1 MRLDMCGSGVVVDPP
16 SAVRRGLRA
25 GRVRASGTTEFA
37 AVCPALLYLFAL
49 VALAALLMP
58 LDTTRD
64 LLALALPVGLL
75 GLLGS
80 RTLLRRRAERAGTDR
95 PHPTSVLVVGN
106 PAAAQAVTA
115 AFAAD
120 PASNY
125 RVIGVC
131 TPAPVCA
138 CSHGIGATRLQAPI
152 VGDLRSVTEAAY
164 RTRADAVV
172 LTGGDVCAPDEFRR
186 LAWDL
191 EALGAE
197 LLLATGL
204 IDVAAD
210 RVTRHSVS
218 NMTVLHIAKPRHPL
232 ARSRSKAA
240 FDLCFASLALLATA
254 PTLLVIALLIKLTSP
269 GPVFYRSERI
279 GMHGKPFAMIKFR
292 SMYLDADD
300 HVGALIDEAGGNPV
314 FFKLEHDPRVTPVG
328 RILRKYSLDELPQ
341 FLNVLRREMSVV
353 GPRPQVQREVDAY
366 DDAMRRRLLVKP
378 GITGL
383 WQVSGRSDLSL
394 EQSMRLDVSYV
405 DNWSM
410 RLDLMILARTITTVA
425 SGDGAY

>member
-1 MRLDMCGSGVVVDPP
+1 MPAADF
-16 SAVRRGLRA
+16 AVLGA
-25 GRVRASGTTEFA
+25 
-37 AVCPALLYLFAL
+37 ALLYLFSL
-49 VALAALLMP
+49 VAIAALLFP

-64 LLALALPVGLL
+64 YVALALPVGLL
-75 GLLGS
+75 GLLGT
-80 RTLLRRRAERAGTDR
+80 RALWGRPTRRGATTHRA
-95 PHPTSVLVVGN
+95 PTAVLVVGQ
-106 PAAAQAVTA
+106 PTAARAVAA

-125 RVIGVC
+125 QVIGIC
-131 TPAPVCA
+131 TPAPTCA
-138 CSHGIGATRLQAPI
+138 CSGGGTGSARHQLPV
-152 VGDLRSVTEAAY
+152 VGDLRSVTEAVY

-172 LTGGDVCAPDEFRR
+172 LTGGDLCTPDEFRR

-191 EALGAE
+191 EELGAE

-204 IDVAAD
+204 IDVARD
-210 RVTRHSVS
+210 RVTSRSVS
-218 NMTVLHIAKPRHPL
+218 NMTVLHVARPRHPL
-232 ARSRSKAA
+232 ARARSKTV
-240 FDLCFASLALLATA
+240 FDLCFAGLALLTIA
-254 PTLLVIALLIKLTSP
+254 PTLLVIGLLIKLTSP

-279 GMHGKPFAMIKFR
+279 GMHGKPFAMLKFR
-292 SMYLDADD
+292 SMYVDADD
-300 HVGALIDEAGGNPV
+300 HVGALIDAAGGNPV
-314 FFKLEHDPRVTPVG
+314 FFKLEHDPRVTPIG

-353 GPRPQVQREVDAY
+353 GPRPQVRREVDAY

-410 RLDLMILARTITTVA
+410 RLDLTILAKTIRTVA
-425 SGDGAY
+425 RGDGAY